1 MREIYPNQSLRLGP
15 ERPPLAEY
23 SILCLAPL
31 DKALL
36 EPLTNFVPIT
46 SQELQQMGHLSKDDI
61 SSHFLTTLLLRL
73 AGDSTT
79 IYDYDSYIHDKDNN
93 KIIQNKSD
101 ASKET
106 KAYYSQQ
113 LELSAIK
120 ACPYTMVRDAVVQ
133 QRDKYLNIYENFENA
148 TERREFTAAIYEHSD
163 HFKHPGLIYM
173 QQQRQQPNED
183 LRSAVIESERLFRL
197 MLIDAASDNG
207 STTW

>member
-1 MREIYPNQSLRLGP
+1 MSEIRPEQSIRLGS
-15 ERPPLAEY
+15 ERPSLSEV
-23 SILCLAPL
+23 SIICLSPL

-36 EPLTNFVPIT
+36 EPLADFAPIT
-46 SQELQQMGHLSKDDI
+46 SQELQLMGHLSKDDI

-79 IYDYDSYIHDKDNN
+79 IKDYDSYIHDKDYN
-93 KIIQNKSD
+93 KIIQSKSD

-106 KAYYSQQ
+106 KADYSRR

-120 ACPYTMVRDAVVQ
+120 ACPYTMVRDTVIQ
-133 QRDKYLNIYENFENA
+133 QRDKYLKVYEDCSDA
-148 TERREFTAAIYEHSD
+148 TERREFTNAIYENSE
-163 HFKHPGLIYM
+163 HFKHPGLSYLE
-173 QQQRQQPNED
+173 QHRQQPHED

-197 MLIDAASDNG
+197 MLIDAASDNS

>member
-1 MREIYPNQSLRLGP
+1 MPKISPEQSMRLGP
-15 ERPPLAEY
+15 ERPPLSEF

-36 EPLTNFVPIT
+36 EPLTNFAPIT
-46 SQELQQMGHLSKDDI
+46 SQVLQLMGRLSKDDI

-79 IYDYDSYIHDKDNN
+79 INDFDSFIHDKDYN

-106 KAYYSQQ
+106 KADYSQR

-120 ACPYTMVRDAVVQ
+120 ACPYTMVRDAVIQ
-133 QRDKYLNIYENFENA
+133 QRDKYLKIYEGCRDA
-148 TERREFTAAIYEHSD
+148 TERREFTTAIYENSD
-163 HFKHPGLIYM
+163 HFKHPGLSYLE
-173 QQQRQQPNED
+173 QHRKQPHED

-197 MLIDAASDNG
+197 MLIDAASDNS
-207 STTW
+207 STT